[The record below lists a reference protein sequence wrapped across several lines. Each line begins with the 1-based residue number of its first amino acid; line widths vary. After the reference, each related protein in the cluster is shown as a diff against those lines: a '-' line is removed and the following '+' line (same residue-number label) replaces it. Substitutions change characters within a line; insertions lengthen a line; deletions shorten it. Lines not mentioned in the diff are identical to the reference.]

1 MFGRKIKTYSDEEIV
16 QGFKDS
22 DQWVI
27 LFVYKQFFQIT
38 EKFILSKGGTAE
50 DARDV
55 FQDSMKVV
63 FERVNVENFE
73 LTSSFSTFLFGITRI
88 LWLQELRNRK
98 GIKEQFLKID
108 VDVPGEENNTL
119 ALEILGLRQSA
130 LFRKHFDKMDETCQ
144 KLLILFLNRKSF
156 KEISEIMGFSD
167 EMSAIHR
174 KSKCKELLT
183 KRIKKDP
190 EFKDIFKLYKDETIH
205 KD

>member
-38 EKFILSKGGTAE
+38 EKFILSNGGTNE

-55 FQDSMKVV
+55 FQDGMKVV

-73 LTSSFSTFLFGITRI
+73 LTSSFSTFLFGITRN
-88 LWLQELRNRK
+88 LWLLELRKRR

-108 VDVPGEENNTL
+108 VDVPGEENDTL

-130 LFRKHFDKMDETCQ
+130 LFRKHFDKMGETCR

-167 EMSAIHR
+167 EMSAIRR
-174 KSKCKELLT
+174 KSKCKERLT

-190 EFKDIFKLYKDETIH
+190 EFKDIFKLYKDELFH